1 MIPEGREV
9 FTDLSVK
16 ENLEMGAYC
25 RYKKGEKTQI
35 LQDMGKLFGMF
46 PILRN
51 RIGQKAGT
59 LSGGEQ
65 QMLAIARGMISK
77 PKLLLLDEP
86 SLGLAPLV
94 VKSIFDVIS
103 DLRKKGM
110 TVLLVEQNSNVA
122 LRVADRGYVMQ
133 TGNVIIEDTCE
144 NLLKNQQ
151 VRNLYLGRKVRQ
163 S

>member
-1 MIPEGREV
+1 
-9 FTDLSVK
+9 
-16 ENLEMGAYC
+16 
-25 RYKKGEKTQI
+25 
-35 LQDMGKLFGMF
+35 
-46 PILRN
+46 
-51 RIGQKAGT
+51 
-59 LSGGEQ
+59 
-65 QMLAIARGMISK
+65 MLAIARGMISK

-86 SLGLAPLV
+86 SLGLTPLV

-110 TVLLVEQNSNVA
+110 TVLVMEQNSDIA

-133 TGNVIIEDTCE
+133 TGSIIIEDTCE

-151 VRNLYLGRKVRQ
+151 MRNLYLGRKVRQ

>member
-1 MIPEGREV
+1 
-9 FTDLSVK
+9 
-16 ENLEMGAYC
+16 
-25 RYKKGEKTQI
+25 
-35 LQDMGKLFGMF
+35 MGKLFGMF

-110 TVLLVEQNSNVA
+110 TVILVEQNSNVA

-133 TGNVIIEDTCE
+133 TGSIIIEDTCE

-151 VRNLYLGRKVRQ
+151 IRNLYLGRKVRQ

>member
-1 MIPEGREV
+1 
-9 FTDLSVK
+9 
-16 ENLEMGAYC
+16 
-25 RYKKGEKTQI
+25 
-35 LQDMGKLFGMF
+35 
-46 PILRN
+46 
-51 RIGQKAGT
+51 
-59 LSGGEQ
+59 
-65 QMLAIARGMISK
+65 MLAIARGMISK

-133 TGNVIIEDTCE
+133 TGSIIIEDTCE

-151 VRNLYLGRKVRQ
+151 IQNLYLGRKVRQ

>member
-1 MIPEGREV
+1 
-9 FTDLSVK
+9 
-16 ENLEMGAYC
+16 
-25 RYKKGEKTQI
+25 
-35 LQDMGKLFGMF
+35 
-46 PILRN
+46 
-51 RIGQKAGT
+51 
-59 LSGGEQ
+59 
-65 QMLAIARGMISK
+65 MLAIARGMISK
-77 PKLLLLDEP
+77 PKLLILDEP

-110 TVLLVEQNSNVA
+110 TVLVVEQNSNIA

-133 TGNVIIEDTCE
+133 TGNIIIEDTCE

-151 VRNLYLGRKVRQ
+151 MQNLYLGRKVRQ